1 MLAKT
6 TILFCFVC
14 FVHTDHLTK
23 DTVRDWALK
32 VEDYLVELAEEGL
45 RTKDLQKLYDTA
57 SYVEEQRNGK
67 ATVEAVKEKL
77 GGYFSKKEKAAK
89 VCFCVINHLND
100 CVLFDLTDSNL
111 KLVFPSLV
119 FVD

>member
-6 TILFCFVC
+6 AILLWVVC
-14 FVHTDHLTK
+14 FVHTNHLTK
-23 DTVRDWALK
+23 ETVRDWASK

-45 RTKDLQKLYDTA
+45 RTKELQKLYDTA

-89 VCFCVINHLND
+89 VFTCVINHLSYL
-100 CVLFDLTDSNL
+100 CILFQPTT
-111 KLVFPSLV
+111 V
-119 FVD
+119 